1 MRTATAVFPRFPLR
15 RSALFALALLG
26 TACDDSSSPLEPPT
40 FPQSSEQ
47 AAAPERLDP
56 AAERGRWADGYA
68 TAANSAYTGTYTP
81 AAEWSYNRSGGPI
94 TITKPANST
103 GRYIAKFSGLSAL
116 VGSRSTVQ
124 VTSSFDGNS
133 IKQDTYCKPLTA
145 YLVNDEVEV
154 RCFRASTGAASN
166 GAFKLLVIRNY
177 ADVAFAYGHQPNRS
191 EYTPSAQGSWN
202 PAGAIRVIKK
212 GAGIYHVV
220 FENLTSRLP
229 GGVGSNL
236 QVNAVG
242 SGKVSCNHEDSHF
255 QPQLIVEV
263 RCYSETGAPQDSK
276 FKVLLAMPAN
286 HLAYAWAERPNE
298 TDDYEPDASFR
309 WNPSGFS
316 AVVHRL
322 GVGYYRVT
330 WAGVDPY
337 IVERGVVQVTAQ
349 HAGNAQCKVYSI
361 VEETESAR
369 VLCFAPDGTPTDR
382 VFSVLLA
389 S

>member
-1 MRTATAVFPRFPLR
+1 MRTATAVFPHLALR
-15 RSALFALALLG
+15 RLVLFAVALLG
-26 TACDDSSSPLEPPT
+26 AACDDSSSPLEPPT
-40 FPQSSEQ
+40 FPQSSEH

-154 RCFRASTGAASN
+154 HCFRASTGAASN

-177 ADVAFAYGHQPNRS
+177 ADVAFAYGHQPHRS

-212 GAGIYHVV
+212 GEGIYHVV

-316 AVVHRL
+316 VVVYRL